1 MILDFKN
8 LNFKYR
14 KIIHFSLISSIVLFQ
29 VLILIIFYNE
39 IFNESKLDSIA
50 DEIKTNQKIVEVLN
64 TTKQN
69 YSIAQ
74 ENFQNFLSTHNTPQ
88 LTKFNSNVNTLS
100 ENLDTLS
107 YYSEKNQNWK
117 QFQQTNNPETATEQL
132 TIKTKL
138 DSILK
143 KQLPPNV
150 TFNID
155 NFKLKPFNYKDVL
168 NSIQVE
174 SSKEVDTVK
183 KKGFFGRLGNALSGK
198 VDVQK
203 EKVNVLV
210 SMKFGKK
217 VTTGDVATQLATA
230 FKNTNQYYATEFA
243 KIKGTLLNYQKKEAS
258 FAALNLQL
266 LNYSATLLRNYEKS
280 LADFSEA
287 TSQRF
292 NEQYRINKS
301 IRNYTIIGLI
311 ILVIIISIILTYLT
325 RLAFDYENR
334 LVVAQVK
341 IQQNLSFKNRIIG
354 MISHEIRSPLSII
367 SIYSKYLSTK
377 IQDEE
382 IKNVF
387 DSVQFTTNSLTML
400 SNQILEYSKNE
411 NKQLSLNASPFNLE
425 EQLSSVVKSLQT
437 LVAENG
443 NKLVYNKEIEKECM
457 VNSDT
462 TKLHQL
468 FYNIIGNA
476 NKFTKQGIITIDC
489 KTITEKN
496 NTINLFVSIK
506 DTGAGIAQE
515 ELPHIFDQFYQGES
529 GSNINN
535 LGVGLGLNL
544 CKELV
549 ELFKGKINVTSKEDE
564 GTNVSFNLILQQQ
577 TNKQ

>member
-50 DEIKTNQKIVEVLN
+50 DEIKANQKIVGVLN

-69 YSIAQ
+69 YAIAQ
-74 ENFQNFLSTHNTPQ
+74 ENFQNFLSTHDTPQ

-117 QFQQTNNPETATEQL
+117 EFQQTNNPETATEQL
-132 TIKTKL
+132 SLKTKL

-155 NFKLKPFNYKDVL
+155 DFKLKPFNYKDVL

-217 VTTGDVATQLATA
+217 VTTGDVATQLAAA

-266 LNYSATLLRNYEKS
+266 LNYSATLLKNYEQS

-287 TSQRF
+287 TSERF

-367 SIYSKYLSTK
+367 SIYSKYLSAK

-411 NKQLSLNASPFNLE
+411 NKQLSLNLSPFNLE
-425 EQLSSVVKSLQT
+425 DQLSNVVKSLQT

-443 NKLVYNKEIEKECM
+443 NKLVYNQDIEKECM

-468 FYNIIGNA
+468 LYNIIGNA

-489 KTITEKN
+489 KAITEKN

-529 GSNINN
+529 GGNINN

-549 ELFKGKINVTSKEDE
+549 ELFRGKINVTSKEDE
-564 GTNVSFNLILQQQ
+564 GTTVSFNLILQKQ
-577 TNKQ
+577 TNK

>member
-50 DEIKTNQKIVEVLN
+50 DEIKANQKIVGVLN

-69 YSIAQ
+69 YAIAQ
-74 ENFQNFLSTHNTPQ
+74 ENFQNFLSTHDTPQ

-117 QFQQTNNPETATEQL
+117 EFQQTNNPETATEQL
-132 TIKTKL
+132 TLKTKL

-155 NFKLKPFNYKDVL
+155 DFKLKPFNYKDVL

-217 VTTGDVATQLATA
+217 VTTGDVATQLAAA
-230 FKNTNQYYATEFA
+230 FKNTNQYYASEFA

-266 LNYSATLLRNYEKS
+266 LNYSATLLKNYEKS
-280 LADFSEA
+280 LADFSAA
-287 TSQRF
+287 TSERF

-311 ILVIIISIILTYLT
+311 ILVIIISVILTYLT

-367 SIYSKYLSTK
+367 SIYSKYLSAK

-411 NKQLSLNASPFNLE
+411 NKQLSLNPTPFNLVD
-425 EQLSSVVKSLQT
+425 QLSNVVKSLQT

-443 NKLVYNKEIEKECM
+443 NKLVYNQDIEKECM

-468 FYNIIGNA
+468 LYNIIGNA

-489 KTITEKN
+489 KAITEKN

-529 GSNINN
+529 GGNINN

-564 GTNVSFNLILQQQ
+564 GTTVSFNLILQKQ
-577 TNKQ
+577 TNK

>member
-50 DEIKTNQKIVEVLN
+50 DEIKANQKIVGVLN

-69 YSIAQ
+69 YAIAQ
-74 ENFQNFLSTHNTPQ
+74 ENFQNFLSTHDTPQ

-117 QFQQTNNPETATEQL
+117 EFQQTNNPETATEQL
-132 TIKTKL
+132 SLKTKL

-155 NFKLKPFNYKDVL
+155 DFKLKPFNYKDVL

-217 VTTGDVATQLATA
+217 VTTGDVATQLAAA

-266 LNYSATLLRNYEKS
+266 LNYSATLLKNYEQS

-287 TSQRF
+287 TSERF

-367 SIYSKYLSTK
+367 SIYSKYLSAK

-411 NKQLSLNASPFNLE
+411 NKQLSLNPSPFNLE
-425 EQLSSVVKSLQT
+425 DQLSNVVKSLQT

-443 NKLVYNKEIEKECM
+443 NKLVYNQDIEKECM

-468 FYNIIGNA
+468 LYNIIGNA

-489 KTITEKN
+489 KAITEKN

-529 GSNINN
+529 GGNINN

-564 GTNVSFNLILQQQ
+564 GTTVSFNLILQKQ
-577 TNKQ
+577 TNK

>member
-14 KIIHFSLISSIVLFQ
+14 KIIHFSLITSIVLFQ

-39 IFNESKLDSIA
+39 IFNESKLDSIQ
-50 DEIKTNQKIVEVLN
+50 DEIKNNQKIVLVLN
-64 TTKQN
+64 KTKQN
-69 YSIAQ
+69 YAIAQ
-74 ENFQNFLSTHNTPQ
+74 DNFQQFLSTQDAPY
-88 LTKFNSNVNTLS
+88 LSKFNGNVKDLS

-107 YYSEKNQNWK
+107 YYSENNKNWK
-117 QFQQTNNPETATEQL
+117 NFQIENSPEIANDQFEL
-132 TIKTKL
+132 KSKL
-138 DSILK
+138 DSIIK
-143 KQLPPNV
+143 KQLPSNLK
-150 TFNID
+150 FNLD
-155 NFKLKPFNYKDVL
+155 NFKLTPFNYKDVL
-168 NSIQVE
+168 NSINVE

-217 VTTGDVATQLATA
+217 VTTGDVATQLAAA
-230 FKNTNQYYATEFA
+230 FKNTNAYYAAEFA
-243 KIKGTLLNYQKKEAS
+243 KIKGTLLNYKEKEAN
-258 FAALNLQL
+258 FAALNLKL
-266 LNYSATLLRNYEKS
+266 LNYSATLLKNYEQS
-280 LADFSEA
+280 LLDFSKA
-287 TSQRF
+287 TSERF
-292 NEQYRINKS
+292 DQQYKINKS
-301 IRNYTIIGLI
+301 IRNYTIIGLV

-341 IQQNLSFKNRIIG
+341 IQQSLSFKNRIIG

-367 SIYSKYLSTK
+367 SIYSKYLSSK
-377 IQDEE
+377 IKDEE
-382 IKNVF
+382 IKNIF

-425 EQLSSVVKSLQT
+425 EQLSNVVKSLQT
-437 LVAENG
+437 LVTDKG
-443 NKLVYNKEIEKECM
+443 NKLDYIQNLEKDII

-468 FYNIIGNA
+468 LYNIIGNA
-476 NKFTKQGIITIDC
+476 NKFTNQGTIIINC
-489 KTITEKN
+489 STEPVKN
-496 NTINLFVSIK
+496 NTINLLVSVK
-506 DTGAGIAQE
+506 DSGKGISQE
-515 ELPHIFDQFYQGES
+515 ELPHIFDQYYQAES
-529 GSNINN
+529 GGSISN

-549 ELFKGKINVTSKEDE
+549 ELFNGKINVTSEENK
-564 GTNVSFNLILQQQ
+564 GSTVSFNLLLQ
-577 TNKQ
+577 TNKY

>member
-1 MILDFKN
+1 MILDFKK

-14 KIIHFSLISSIVLFQ
+14 KIIHFSLITSIVLFQ

-50 DEIKTNQKIVEVLN
+50 DEIQNNQKIVLVLN
-64 TTKQN
+64 KTKQN
-69 YSIAQ
+69 YATAQ
-74 ENFQNFLSTHNTPQ
+74 DNFQQFLSTQDAPY
-88 LTKFNSNVNTLS
+88 LSKFNGNVNQLS

-107 YYSEKNQNWK
+107 YYSEKNKNWK
-117 QFQQTNNPETATEQL
+117 EYQLENSPGTAKEQL
-132 TIKTKL
+132 ALKSKL
-138 DSILK
+138 DSIIK
-143 KQLPPNV
+143 KQLPSNLK
-150 TFNID
+150 FSLD
-155 NFKLKPFNYKDVL
+155 NFKLTPFNYKDVL
-168 NSIQVE
+168 NSINVE

-217 VTTGDVATQLATA
+217 VTTGDVATQLAAA
-230 FKNTNQYYATEFA
+230 FKNTNTYYATEFA
-243 KIKGTLLNYQKKEAS
+243 KIKGTLLNYKEKEAS
-258 FAALNLQL
+258 FAALNLKL
-266 LNYSATLLRNYEKS
+266 LNYSATLLKNYEQS
-280 LADFSEA
+280 LLDFSNA
-287 TSQRF
+287 TSKRF
-292 NEQYRINKS
+292 DQQYKINKS
-301 IRNYTIIGLI
+301 IRNYTIIGLV

-341 IQQNLSFKNRIIG
+341 IQQSLSFKNRIIG

-367 SIYSKYLSTK
+367 SIYSKYLSAK
-377 IQDEE
+377 IKDED

-411 NKQLSLNASPFNLE
+411 NKQLSLNPSPFNLE
-425 EQLSSVVKSLQT
+425 DQLSNVIKSLQT
-437 LVAENG
+437 LVEEKG
-443 NKLVYNKEIEKECM
+443 NKLNFIQNLDKDII

-468 FYNIIGNA
+468 LYNIIGNA
-476 NKFTKQGIITIDC
+476 NKFTQQGTITINC
-489 KTITEKN
+489 STEPIKN
-496 NTINLFVSIK
+496 KYINLLVSVK
-506 DTGAGIAQE
+506 DSGKGISQD
-515 ELPHIFDQFYQGES
+515 ELPHIFDQYYQAES
-529 GSNINN
+529 GGNISN

-549 ELFKGKINVTSKEDE
+549 ELFKGTINVTSEE
-564 GTNVSFNLILQQQ
+564 HQGTTVSFNLLLQ
-577 TNKQ
+577 TNK